1 MGNVF
6 PPYDPGNGF
15 QGCTNKAITWRVGG
29 EFLKPARHQAPI
41 QQLMTFRGQY
51 TIRPPHTI
59 DHLVTRLIA
68 KTQAT
73 TLSHLN
79 CTGKISATRSGRSS
93 GCLPGRHFDATCAKQ
108 VRGIEHQQPEL
119 RTGMRPMNPSVL
131 ADSVATCTATALITN
146 LESVVQVPLCFI
158 GRVEPIF
165 LQQ

>member
-51 TIRPPHTI
+51 IDPATHTI

-79 CTGKISATRSGRSS
+79 CTGKNLS
-93 GCLPGRHFDATCAKQ
+93 DQ
-108 VRGIEHQQPEL
+108 VWQIG
-119 RTGMRPMNPSVL
+119 
-131 ADSVATCTATALITN
+131 VASEN
-146 LESVVQVPLCFI
+146 
-158 GRVEPIF
+158 GK
-165 LQQ
+165 